1 MPSLRSRIDHTI
13 LKSDATKEQVIKLC
27 KEALEHGF
35 YAVCV
40 NSSRVEVA
48 KELLDG
54 TNVKIAAVVGFP
66 LGAGTAESKGFETS
80 EAIWAGA
87 DEIDMVINIGK
98 LKDKDYDAVK
108 HDINTV
114 VRESKGRPV
123 KVILETC
130 LLTNEEKVKAC
141 ELSVAAG
148 ARFVKTSTGFST
160 SGATVDDIKLMRAT
174 VGPIIGVKAS
184 GGVKDTATAGAMVA
198 AGATRIGTS
207 SGIAIVSGKAG
218 NTKAY

>member
-1 MPSLRSRIDHTI
+1 MNLAKYIDHTI

-184 GGVKDTATAGAMVA
+184 GGVKDTATAEAMVA